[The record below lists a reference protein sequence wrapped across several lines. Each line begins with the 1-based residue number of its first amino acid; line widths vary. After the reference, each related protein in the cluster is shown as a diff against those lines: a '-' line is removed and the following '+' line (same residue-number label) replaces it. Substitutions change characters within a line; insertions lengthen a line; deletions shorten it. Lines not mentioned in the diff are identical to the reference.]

1 MKTKKVLAACAASMA
16 IIASLSMTTGC
27 NKKESDASQAADV
40 LEPETEAVTEPE
52 EYPDIENF
60 SPEPDGMLG
69 RARALRD
76 INDDVVGYIRISN
89 TYIDYPVVQYDG
101 ENLDENGN
109 AYYMDKDIY
118 GNYLDSGTIFM
129 DYRDNFGPDKSQQSQ
144 NIMLYGHNMLN
155 GTKFATLHYYRQD
168 DTFYDDN
175 PIIEFSSNYND
186 YKYIIFGYFITS
198 GSYGESA
205 YGPEFAYWDMENM
218 DEKEFNEYVE
228 TVRDRSVISPDID
241 VEYGDQ
247 LITLQTC
254 YMDEDNSRM
263 LVVGRRLREHET
275 ADNIDKASTAKTE
288 SDDSDV
294 SESDESQ
301 E

>member
-69 RARALRD
+69 RARALRA

-155 GTKFATLHYYRQD
+155 GTKFATLHYYCLL
-168 DTFYDDN
+168 Y
-175 PIIEFSSNYND
+175 
-186 YKYIIFGYFITS
+186 TS
-198 GSYGESA
+198 DA
-205 YGPEFAYWDMENM
+205 A
-218 DEKEFNEYVE
+218 DE
-228 TVRDRSVISPDID
+228 
-241 VEYGDQ
+241 
-247 LITLQTC
+247 L
-254 YMDEDNSRM
+254 
-263 LVVGRRLREHET
+263 
-275 ADNIDKASTAKTE
+275 
-288 SDDSDV
+288 
-294 SESDESQ
+294 
-301 E
+301 